1 MPRCEKARLEEK
13 DRRLSKIE
21 TRRFLDL
28 IMKKQTIPLQETMRA
43 YANSNNHITT
53 AASQSH
59 AHTTVSP
66 PLRTQLRTTD
76 LKCWKRKLS
85 STTPRFNQS
94 HPTPRRKYDLS
105 VAPDSAS
112 SFTLPSLVFLV
123 RFTVDSSVEEI
134 QADDLVLTQ
143 TTPNHDAF
151 GSLLLAVH
159 KPVGILLG
167 LVVHVLSAY
176 LAANLIPVTAFGL
189 GTWQVK
195 RRKWKLELIEN
206 LAKRFNAPPQNLPY
220 DLSELNEMEYSSV
233 RVKGQFDHSQELYMG
248 PRSLLMGGDA
258 AGQGGMFSQSS
269 GSQTGYLVITPFHLA
284 DRDLTILVNRG
295 WVPAKMK
302 NPEQRKHGQVE
313 GEVELVGLVRLNET
327 RPTFTPKNSANTLL
341 YRDLEQMA
349 EMVGAAPVYL
359 EATESSSVPGGPI
372 GGQTR
377 ISLRNEHMYS
387 LGGITAFMWYR
398 RFIRGIPL
406 M

>member
-1 MPRCEKARLEEK
+1 MWKVK
-13 DRRLSKIE
+13 SLS
-21 TRRFLDL
+21 FLSRN
-28 IMKKQTIPLQETMRA
+28 I
-43 YANSNNHITT
+43 NSHENH
-53 AASQSH
+53 H
-59 AHTTVSP
+59 
-66 PLRTQLRTTD
+66 LM

-112 SFTLPSLVFLV
+112 SFTLPSLVFL
-123 RFTVDSSVEEI
+123 
-134 QADDLVLTQ
+134 
-143 TTPNHDAF
+143 
-151 GSLLLAVH
+151 
-159 KPVGILLG
+159 
-167 LVVHVLSAY
+167 
-176 LAANLIPVTAFGL
+176 LIPVTAFGL

-233 RVKGQFDHSQELYMG
+233 RVKGRFDHSQELYMG
-248 PRSLLMGGDA
+248 PRSLLVGGDA

-377 ISLRNEHMYS
+377 ISLRNEHMSYI
-387 LGGITAFMWYR
+387 ITW
-398 RFIRGIPL
+398 
-406 M
+406 

>member
-1 MPRCEKARLEEK
+1 MRGKEGGGA
-13 DRRLSKIE
+13 LSCI
-21 TRRFLDL
+21 DHCGW
-28 IMKKQTIPLQETMRA
+28 ETMMLKWC
-43 YANSNNHITT
+43 IIE
-53 AASQSH
+53 
-59 AHTTVSP
+59 SP
-66 PLRTQLRTTD
+66 KICQ
-76 LKCWKRKLS
+76 
-85 STTPRFNQS
+85 
-94 HPTPRRKYDLS
+94 
-105 VAPDSAS
+105 
-112 SFTLPSLVFLV
+112 V

-159 KPVGILLG
+159 KPCLAQQSLTPDAFDYILLQCLCG
-167 LVVHVLSAY
+167 CSLRVYRVDRVPHARQWSTWFTCMKKVERKM
-176 LAANLIPVTAFGL
+176 LIPVTAFGL

-233 RVKGQFDHSQELYMG
+233 RVKGRFDHSQELYMG
-248 PRSLLMGGDA
+248 PRSLLVGGDA

-295 WVPAKMK
+295 WVPVKMK

-327 RPTFTPKNSANTLL
+327 RPTFTPKNSANTLM

-377 ISLRNEHMYS
+377 ISLRNEHMSYI
-387 LGGITAFMWYR
+387 ITW
-398 RFIRGIPL
+398 
-406 M
+406 

>member
-1 MPRCEKARLEEK
+1 MWKVKSLSFLARN
-13 DRRLSKIE
+13 I
-21 TRRFLDL
+21 
-28 IMKKQTIPLQETMRA
+28 
-43 YANSNNHITT
+43 NSHENH
-53 AASQSH
+53 H
-59 AHTTVSP
+59 
-66 PLRTQLRTTD
+66 LM

-94 HPTPRRKYDLS
+94 HPTPRRKYDLP
-105 VAPDSAS
+105 VAPNSTS
-112 SFTLPSLVFLV
+112 SFTLPSLVFL
-123 RFTVDSSVEEI
+123 
-134 QADDLVLTQ
+134 
-143 TTPNHDAF
+143 
-151 GSLLLAVH
+151 
-159 KPVGILLG
+159 
-167 LVVHVLSAY
+167 
-176 LAANLIPVTAFGL
+176 LIPVTAFGL

-233 RVKGQFDHSQELYMG
+233 RVKGRFDHSQELYMG
-248 PRSLLMGGDA
+248 PRSLLVGGDA

-327 RPTFTPKNSANTLL
+327 RPTFTPKNSANTLM

-377 ISLRNEHMYS
+377 ISLRNEHMSYIITWYS